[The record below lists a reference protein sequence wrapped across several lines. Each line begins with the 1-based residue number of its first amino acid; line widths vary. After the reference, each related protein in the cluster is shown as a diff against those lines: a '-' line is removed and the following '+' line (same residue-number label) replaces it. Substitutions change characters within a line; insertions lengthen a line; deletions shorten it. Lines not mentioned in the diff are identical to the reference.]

1 MTSNQ
6 QLSATSVQEFE
17 LEIESDVEPTAFARI
32 LATVVN
38 GSPVFLAR
46 VVVGGTVVYPTTY
59 GSLFDP
65 FTVRS
70 CRFRVRDANAVLSPP
85 DLDAL
90 LARIGSRYTWS
101 RVEVRGSSPV
111 LERRAS

>member
-1 MTSNQ
+1 MTGG
-6 QLSATSVQEFE
+6 AIQEFE
-17 LEIESDVEPTAFARI
+17 LEIDSDIEPTSFARI

-65 FTVRS
+65 FTVRL
-70 CRFRVRDANAVLSPP
+70 CRFRVRDANAALCRD
-85 DLDAL
+85 DLDAVL
-90 LARIGSRYTWS
+90 SRVAARFAWS
-101 RVEVRGSSPV
+101 RLGLIDPSSAS
-111 LERRAS
+111 ERRAS